1 MTITAAGIASLENS
15 LSTSVEAFIAT
26 GLSDWAQAAEGAI
39 NDARDPDEADS
50 EIFWL
55 IALAGNML
63 WASTVF
69 FPPAAVVGEI
79 TTATKAASLL
89 GAALGS
95 GTVQKLFIRPPKPDG
110 AKAFLRDVVAA
121 RKDALREMYV
131 GAADEWIKRVLAP
144 YVIEDVS
151 GLQWEGRG
159 RPAPEVFDQDLQK
172 VTVHGQ
178 ARLRDFTVEHFLF
191 PGAPFTAKEQS
202 VGMRNLMVKE
212 LQGALLDFNQQ
223 YLYWIGGRQLY
234 IEQNSSYDDLMRTKG
249 EERELGEE
257 YEKQSPFSPQLKFTG
272 VPASVRMSAPIS
284 NYFVFN
290 TVGAVVA
297 RWVDVVSSP

>member
-1 MTITAAGIASLENS
+1 MAISAAAITRLESN
-15 LSTSVEAFIAT
+15 LAISVEGFIAD

-69 FPPAAVVGEI
+69 FAPEVGLFGEAVIGA
-79 TTATKAASLL
+79 TNATKAASLL
-89 GAALGS
+89 GAGLGS
-95 GTVQKLFIRPPKPDG
+95 DVVHKLHTRQPNPEN

-121 RKDALREMYV
+121 RKDELREIYV
-131 GAADEWIKRVLAP
+131 DAADEWIKRVLAP
-144 YVIEDVS
+144 HVIEDVS

-178 ARLRDFTVEHFLF
+178 AALRDFTVEHFLF

-212 LQGALLDFNQQ
+212 LQGALLDFNRQ
-223 YLYWIGGRQLY
+223 Y
-234 IEQNSSYDDLMRTKG
+234 
-249 EERELGEE
+249 REWRNEVASEADAYQGDEPLDVLAVF
-257 YEKQSPFSPQLKFTG
+257 PFNPRLKFTG
-272 VPASVRMSAPIS
+272 VPASVRMSVPIS
-284 NYFVFN
+284 NFFVFN
-290 TVGAVVA
+290 PVGSVVA